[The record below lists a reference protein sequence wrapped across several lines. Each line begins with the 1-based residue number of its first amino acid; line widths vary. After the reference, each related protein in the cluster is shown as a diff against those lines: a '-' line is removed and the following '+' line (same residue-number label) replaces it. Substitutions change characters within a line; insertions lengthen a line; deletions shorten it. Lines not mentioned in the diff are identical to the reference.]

1 MFSFFEEM
9 IVLKTK
15 KELTDYLC
23 LNTETCIGFV
33 PTMGALH
40 KGHLGLLNEA
50 KQQTSIVVCSIFVNP
65 TQFNNQNDF
74 KNYPNTV
81 AEDLTLLEKINC
93 DIVYIPKVSDLYKK
107 NEKAKKYDFG
117 GLENDMEGKFRKGHF
132 DGVAT
137 IIEKFFSIIKPQK
150 AFFGEK
156 DLQQLLIVKALAKKL
171 GGDTEVIGVPTIR
184 EKNGLAM
191 SSRNKLLTKEQ
202 LENAAVLYHS
212 LLFCK
217 NNKDVLS
224 FLKMKKEIAVRL
236 SKAKIELEYL
246 TFADANS
253 LKIITEA
260 NTVGKTA
267 VCIAAYIDGV
277 RLIDNIIF

>member
-137 IIEKFFSIIKPQK
+137 VVEKLFRIVKPKK
-150 AFFGEK
+150 AYFGQK
-156 DLQQLLIVKALAKKL
+156 DLQQLQIIKDGTASSQPHQKKS
-171 GGDTEVIGVPTIR
+171 TT
-184 EKNGLAM
+184 
-191 SSRNKLLTKEQ
+191 
-202 LENAAVLYHS
+202 
-212 LLFCK
+212 
-217 NNKDVLS
+217 
-224 FLKMKKEIAVRL
+224 
-236 SKAKIELEYL
+236 
-246 TFADANS
+246 
-253 LKIITEA
+253 
-260 NTVGKTA
+260 
-267 VCIAAYIDGV
+267 
-277 RLIDNIIF
+277 

>member
-1 MFSFFEEM
+1 M

-93 DIVYIPKVSDLYKK
+93 DIV
-107 NEKAKKYDFG
+107 
-117 GLENDMEGKFRKGHF
+117 
-132 DGVAT
+132 
-137 IIEKFFSIIKPQK
+137 
-150 AFFGEK
+150 
-156 DLQQLLIVKALAKKL
+156 
-171 GGDTEVIGVPTIR
+171 
-184 EKNGLAM
+184 
-191 SSRNKLLTKEQ
+191 
-202 LENAAVLYHS
+202 
-212 LLFCK
+212 
-217 NNKDVLS
+217 
-224 FLKMKKEIAVRL
+224 
-236 SKAKIELEYL
+236 
-246 TFADANS
+246 
-253 LKIITEA
+253 
-260 NTVGKTA
+260 
-267 VCIAAYIDGV
+267 
-277 RLIDNIIF
+277 